1 MGFYYAV
8 ELSGYAVPDSV
19 WVAGLVKMRNVE
31 NLCDS

>member
-1 MGFYYAV
+1 MSFYYAV

-19 WVAGLVKMRNVE
+19 CIAGIVKMIYVE